1 MTVCFKAKCYCSI
14 QSRCAAHCHLHL
26 LKYTLW
32 CLNENEIIWQCVSED
47 VPLSSNDTWLCYYPG
62 TRSPQN
68 VSYGTWEKKNQHL
81 FHWLLGEK
89 VLYVNYLTIK
99 KQECGSITCT
109 GKERQIWNRTHSVS
123 IYLLQREPNGIV

>member
-1 MTVCFKAKCYCSI
+1 MTVCFKANCYCSI
-14 QSRCAAHCHLHL
+14 QSRSAVHCRLHL

-32 CLNENEIIWQCVSED
+32 GLYENEIIWQCVSED

-62 TRSPQN
+62 RSSPQN
-68 VSYGTWEKKNQHL
+68 VYYDTWKKKINIC
-81 FHWLLGEK
+81 FTDCLGEK
-89 VLYVNYLTIK
+89 VLYVNYLTVK
-99 KQECGSITCT
+99 KEKCGSITCT